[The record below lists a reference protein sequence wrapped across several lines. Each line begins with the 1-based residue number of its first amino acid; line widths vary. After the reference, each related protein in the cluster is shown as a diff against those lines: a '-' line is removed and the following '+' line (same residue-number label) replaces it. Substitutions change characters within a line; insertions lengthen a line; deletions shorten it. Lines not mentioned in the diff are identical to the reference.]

1 MFAVTDAMAIGV
13 LQAARERGL
22 RVPEDV
28 AVVGIDDV
36 EWSAH
41 AIQRLTSVRIPKER
55 IGGLAAERLLA
66 LVNGR
71 RPRPTVIFVPGDLV
85 VRESCD
91 GRRLTRAPA

>member
-1 MFAVTDAMAIGV
+1 MAIGV

-41 AIQRLTSVRIPKER
+41 AIQRLTS
-55 IGGLAAERLLA
+55 
-66 LVNGR
+66 
-71 RPRPTVIFVPGDLV
+71 
-85 VRESCD
+85 
-91 GRRLTRAPA
+91 